1 MKPVISVILPVLNEQ
16 AVINDT
22 LSHLRSLPFSQRIE
36 IIVADGDRG
45 AGTLSVIRDSR
56 VIRVTCPRGRGA
68 QLAEGAKRA
77 SGDLLVFLHADTRLP
92 ESAFPDVLTI
102 LNENSWAA
110 SSFDMGIAAGGTAF
124 RVIERVANFRSRW
137 TGIPYGDQALCV
149 KREWY
154 ERVGGFRPLPLMED
168 VDLVRRLKKEGGQ
181 IRFFSSKVRTS
192 ARRWE
197 KEGIVR
203 CTLRN
208 WIILCLYYLGVKPEA
223 LKRYYGD

>member
-1 MKPVISVILPVLNEQ
+1 MKPVISVIIPVLNEQ

-22 LSHLRSLPFSQRIE
+22 LAHLHSLPCFQPIE
-36 IIVADGDRG
+36 IIVVDGDSD
-45 AGTLSVIRDSR
+45 AGTLCVISDSR
-56 VIRVTCPRGRGA
+56 VVKITCSRGRGA
-68 QLAEGAKRA
+68 QMAEGAKRA
-77 SGDLLVFLHADTRLP
+77 RGGLIVFLHADTRLP
-92 ESAFPDVLTI
+92 GSAFEDVSTI
-102 LNENSWAA
+102 LDENSWAA
-110 SSFDMGIAAGGTAF
+110 SAFDMGIAAEGTAF
-124 RVIERVANFRSRW
+124 RVIETVANLRSRW

-154 ERVGGFRPLPLMED
+154 DRVGGFRPLPLMED
-168 VDLVRRLKKEGGQ
+168 VDLARRLKKEGGL
-181 IRFFSSKVRTS
+181 IRFFSSRVRTS

-208 WIILCLYYLGVKPEA
+208 WMVLGLYYLGVAPDV